1 MCAGLVGT
9 ATSNGLLELRKKL
22 DPSYVSQV
30 GGGATCSCSCC
41 CLPLAMIGWH

>member
-30 GGGATCSCSCC
+30 GGGAACC
-41 CLPLAMIGWH
+41 CLLVAMFGWH